1 MKKVFLTAALGLV
14 SVLSLASCRSNNNSK
29 SDLPDTSSR
38 ETETYINYI
47 QNKITFS
54 QTAINASD
62 IEGASGAHYEVYLP
76 ENISEAYRLNVLD
89 VSKYN
94 SDKEKVSVRYGTLEN
109 SWGQSQIN
117 SVIDILVKDESLN
130 VQTTYS
136 MDLEKPE
143 GYFDTEASTRRACVL
158 YLPVQV
164 NYVGNK
170 KQSSDVYSY
179 MFAPVYSVLTNLVD
193 NKLTDA
199 KAQEYNQES
208 KLIKF

>member
-1 MKKVFLTAALGLV
+1 MKKGFLVATLGLV
-14 SVLSLASCRSNNNSK
+14 SVLSLASCRKNNTKN
-29 SDLPDTSSR
+29 DLPDTSSR
-38 ETETYINYI
+38 ETTTYINYI
-47 QNKITFS
+47 ENKIEFNE
-54 QTAINASD
+54 TAMNAAD
-62 IEGASGAHYEVYLP
+62 FEGVDGAHYEVYLP
-76 ENISEAYRLNVLD
+76 KDIEASYRLNVLD

-117 SVIDILVKDESLN
+117 KVIDILVKDETLG
-130 VQTTYS
+130 VQSTYS
-136 MDLEKPE
+136 LDLEKPE
-143 GYFDTEASTRRACVL
+143 GYFDTEASTRKVCIL

-193 NKLTDA
+193 NKLTDE
-199 KAQEYNQES
+199 KAQQYNQES
-208 KLIKF
+208 LLIQF